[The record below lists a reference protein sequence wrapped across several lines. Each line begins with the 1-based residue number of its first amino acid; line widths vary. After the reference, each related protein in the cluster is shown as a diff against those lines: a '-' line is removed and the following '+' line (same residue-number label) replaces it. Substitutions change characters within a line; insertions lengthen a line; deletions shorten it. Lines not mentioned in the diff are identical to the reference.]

1 MSRPDAVVQTDADAD
16 ADADAVAV
24 DMSVAVQWIYWI
36 QIARH

>member
-1 MSRPDAVVQTDADAD
+1 MSRPDAVVQTDAD